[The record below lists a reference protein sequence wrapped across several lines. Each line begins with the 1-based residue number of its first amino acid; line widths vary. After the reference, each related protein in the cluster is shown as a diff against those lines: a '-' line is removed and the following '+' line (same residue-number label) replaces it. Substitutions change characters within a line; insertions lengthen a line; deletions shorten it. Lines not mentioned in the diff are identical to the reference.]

1 MTKNIVFK
9 HICREDT
16 YMFHYTQLPDE
27 LFTIDLFAALSL
39 HAKVLYSFMLRR
51 VSISKDNDWIDEAGD
66 VYIYYRV
73 DEIMDKFNCSNK
85 TAAKI
90 MSELEEIGLIE
101 KRRQGQ
107 GKPDIIFVNKFS
119 EVITDQELQEEEPE
133 LVIEHLDLLE
143 DEPEENQGESAANPE
158 VKKVHFK
165 KCKNYTSKD
174 VKSTRQEVKNLHAN
188 YIESNYKDIVTSS
201 SLSPP
206 GINREQLR
214 LMEEE
219 EKKLKERIRYQESE
233 RAYSAQ
239 IAQTA
244 YEELRKRD
252 KAYREKIN
260 ADLFAKVCKAVS
272 VSKEPIISMSG
283 FINWCYDS
291 INFDAQPKL
300 PTPKSNQFNQFMQT
314 DYGDMKQLE
323 RELTGR

>member
-1 MTKNIVFK
+1 MTKNVIFK

-27 LFTIDLFAALSL
+27 LFTIDLFTSLSL

-51 VSISKDNDWIDEAGD
+51 VSISKDNGWIDEAGD
-66 VYIYYRV
+66 VYIYFRV
-73 DEIMDKFNCSNK
+73 DEIMEKFNCSNK

-119 EVITDQELQEEEPE
+119 EVTEMQEEEPE
-133 LVIEHLDLLE
+133 LPIDHLELLE
-143 DEPEENQGESAANPE
+143 YETEEDQGEITENPE

-174 VKSTRQEVKNLHAN
+174 VKSTLQEVKNLHAN
-188 YIESNYKDIVTSS
+188 YKENNYKDIVNSS

-206 GINREQLR
+206 EISCEQVR

-219 EKKLKERIRYQESE
+219 EERLKERIRYQEAE

-239 IAQTA
+239 IAYAA
-244 YEELRKRD
+244 YEVLKKRD
-252 KAYREKIN
+252 KAYRERVN

-291 INFDAQPKL
+291 INFDAQPKH
-300 PTPKSNQFNQFMQT
+300 PAPKPNQFSQFMQT
-314 DYGDMKQLE
+314 DYGDMKRLE
-323 RELTGR
+323 KELVGH